1 MCWTHTSARWKTK
14 NSGIATSCNGFRG
27 SSCNAFATNPASL
40 LSPANDKQGT
50 IEIENIGK
58 QKIPEPPFLI
68 SWDAQDWKSKRPL
81 IRYRRHWLFISGC
94 FPIQQSKIPA
104 GERDLVDDDLWPRP
118 CYHHSGQTTG
128 YHGERSWASTLGDRR
143 RPSTL
148 SLHQKNGSWREVS
161 EECLD
166 GWRT

>member
-14 NSGIATSCNGFRG
+14 NSFENYGIATSCNGFRG

-94 FPIQQSKIPA
+94 FPIQVSHPRYFPLRAIPSSAVGLQWWIRKYSAKREGEKNEKRKGKKKKRSK
-104 GERDLVDDDLWPRP
+104 GRWEKRK
-118 CYHHSGQTTG
+118 G
-128 YHGERSWASTLGDRR
+128 
-143 RPSTL
+143 
-148 SLHQKNGSWREVS
+148 
-161 EECLD
+161 
-166 GWRT
+166 